1 MSEHLVDQY
10 PPGGPGE
17 GRNEDE
23 DEGRLTHL
31 SHKARPEKAPIEG
44 EIDLHGYRLEEAI
57 MVTNQFVDESLEL
70 GRRKIRIIHGKG
82 DNGQGVLRKEI
93 RQFIEKHPRTGQLGY
108 GKGSEGGRGALWV
121 MLRYGP

>member
-1 MSEHLVDQY
+1 M
-10 PPGGPGE
+10 GE
-17 GRNEDE
+17 GLVGSVGG
-23 DEGRLTHL
+23 GRGLRRE
-31 SHKARPEKAPIEG
+31 A

-57 MVTNQFVDESLEL
+57 MATNQFLEESLDRGL
-70 GRRKIRIIHGKG
+70 RKIRVIHGKG

-93 RQFIEKHPRTGQLGY
+93 RPLLEKHPRTGKMGY